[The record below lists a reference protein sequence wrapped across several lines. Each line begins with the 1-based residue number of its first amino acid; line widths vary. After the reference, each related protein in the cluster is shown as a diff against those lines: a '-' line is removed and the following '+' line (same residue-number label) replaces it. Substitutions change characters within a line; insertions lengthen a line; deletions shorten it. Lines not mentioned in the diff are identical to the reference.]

1 MTNNDRLTCTF
12 SLHFREGNS
21 DKFYVATLDGNVV
34 KIYYGRTG
42 RLGQRAEKPFPTP
55 EAAAKEFYKLAR
67 DKMRKGY
74 RVKEASVEAD
84 PSVFR
89 RARIDRGGEYGG
101 VTRERSEVSLADGAR
116 MIDNLT
122 KREPDQD
129 LLFDSMF
136 VGEDAELV
144 ATLARSHP
152 SVGEDDLAGV
162 GAWLSAGSL
171 VGV

>member
-1 MTNNDRLTCTF
+1 MTNEDRLTCTF
-12 SLHFREGNS
+12 SLSFREGNS
-21 DKFYVATLDGNVV
+21 DKFYAAKLDGTTVS
-34 KIYYGRTG
+34 IRYGRAYSI
-42 RLGQRAEKPFPTP
+42 GQEAEKHFPTP

-74 RVKEASVEAD
+74 RIREASVESD
-84 PSVFR
+84 TSILR
-89 RARIDRGGEYGG
+89 RSITRSGEYGG
-101 VTRERSEVSLADGAR
+101 VSRERSEVSLADGAR

-122 KREPDQD
+122 KRTPDQD
-129 LLFDSMF
+129 LLFESMF

-152 SVGEDDLAGV
+152 TVGEDDLAGV
-162 GAWLSAGSL
+162 GAWLSAGAL